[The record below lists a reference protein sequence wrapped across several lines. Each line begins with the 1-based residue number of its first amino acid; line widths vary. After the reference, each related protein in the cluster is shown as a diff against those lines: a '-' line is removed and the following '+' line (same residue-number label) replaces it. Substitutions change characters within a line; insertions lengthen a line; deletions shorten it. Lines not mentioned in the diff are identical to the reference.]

1 MTLQA
6 QYNLAIRETEL
17 EMIPAARQNGL
28 GVLAWSPLASGFLT
42 GEYDRNQ
49 PRSADTRAGQGDP
62 LYNYTSSNRAQRL
75 PADCQLCD

>member
-6 QYNLAIRETEL
+6 QSNLAIRETEL